1 MSGTAISQG
10 IMLAATP
17 LLTRLFSPEEF
28 GILALYLAIV
38 GTISVVSSWK
48 YELAIMLPKEDEDAQ
63 ALLFISIIIVII
75 TSFIVLLLLI
85 IFKNYICRLTEKLD
99 TFIWIVPLG
108 VLITGLLQ
116 TFTAWGMRKEF
127 FKSVSG
133 ARVVQSSTTVAGQL
147 SLRFTR
153 FSATSLIWGNILG
166 TLISLLVLIFHS
178 VRKHTIQQLKLLSKG
193 RILDNVKRYKKFPKY
208 QSFSVLINSF
218 SQHLPVILLIIFY
231 SPEIAGFYSLT
242 HRALNTPARLV
253 GGSVRQVY
261 YQRASKI
268 FSEKKS
274 IKQILTKSTVN
285 LARVSI
291 IPYLVVGIFA
301 RKIFVIIFG
310 VEWLTSGVYAQLLMI
325 YIFALTINP
334 PAVMTLQI
342 LGLQKFS
349 LNYEIVLAVFRFLSI
364 YLGYQLFNSHFASIG
379 LFSLVGVLF
388 NFFLIIFIFHK
399 VVKMQTE

>member
-10 IMLAATP
+10 IILAATP
-17 LLTRLFSPEEF
+17 FLTRLFLPEEF

-48 YELAIMLPKEDEDAQ
+48 YELAIMLPKEEEDAQ
-63 ALLFISIIIVII
+63 ALLFLSIIIAII
-75 TSFIVLLLLI
+75 TSFIVLLLI
-85 IFKNYICRLTEKLD
+85 IFFKNYICRLTDKLD

-133 ARVVQSSTTVAGQL
+133 ARVIQSSTTVAGQL
-147 SLRFTR
+147 SLRFSK
-153 FSATSLIWGNILG
+153 FSATGLIWGNFFG

-178 VRKHTIQQLKLLSKG
+178 IRKHTIQLKLLSKNSM
-193 RILDNVKRYKKFPKY
+193 LDNMKRYEKFPKY

-242 HRALNTPARLV
+242 HRALNTPARLI

-274 IKQILTKSTVN
+274 ILQILNKSTLN

-291 IPYLVVGIFA
+291 IPYLFIGIFA
-301 RKIFVIIFG
+301 RKIFVVFFG
-310 VEWLTSGVYAQLLMI
+310 AEWLTSGIYAQLLLI
-325 YIFALTINP
+325 YIFTLTINP

-388 NFFLIIFIFHK
+388 NFFLIVCIFHK
-399 VVKMQTE
+399 VVKIQTE